1 MSISK
6 KLLSGFAG
14 VLALLVLIA
23 GISLY
28 QLTSITNQYTF
39 LVSEQVQ
46 KLTSAKEMKYLAAKE
61 MRDVRGF
68 LVSGNDDHIEL
79 YNNTFASY
87 GKEEEY
93 LKSVLFKPEAQQ
105 LLKELDQL
113 HSDYKEVAEQVF
125 TYKREGNTEGY
136 VTLLAE
142 RGTPIANELAAKATE
157 LEKMCLDVLNTES
170 AKAAQQAANL
180 KVTILLV
187 SILAVILGLALAFYI
202 SRIIAGPVSKVAE
215 AAKQIADGDFSF
227 ADINLKNRDEI
238 GDMANSFNVMKQN
251 LREVIREVN
260 ESSEQIAASS
270 EQLTAG
276 AEQTS
281 QATEQITA
289 SIQEVANGAENQ
301 TVSVEESSKSLEEV
315 TQGIQHMA
323 ENSSSIAESG
333 TQLSEKA
340 KQGGEYV
347 EQTVQQIHAIHQ
359 SVDVSDEVM
368 KLLDNRSQEIGAI
381 TEVITS
387 IADQTN
393 LLALNAAIEAARAGE
408 HGKGFA
414 VVADEVRKLAEQS
427 QQSSTQISQLIKE
440 IQVDMV
446 RSTDSIN
453 QVKVGVQQGLG
464 IVENTQSTF
473 NEILNS
479 MDNISSQISEMAAT
493 AQQMSAG
500 AEEVSATVSGISDI
514 SKQTS
519 VHSQGV
525 AASTEE
531 QLASMEEITASAS
544 ELSRMAVNLQ
554 EIMGKFKI

>member
-1 MSISK
+1 MSINK
-6 KLLSGFAG
+6 KLFSGFAG

-28 QLTSITNQYTF
+28 QLTSITNQYSF
-39 LVSEQVQ
+39 LIGEQV
-46 KLTSAKEMKYLAAKE
+46 KKVTSAKELKYLVTKE

-68 LVSGNDDHIEL
+68 LISGNEDHIEI
-79 YNNTFASY
+79 YKTAVAAY
-87 GKEEEY
+87 DKEETY
-93 LKSVLFKPEAQQ
+93 LKSVLVAPEAQQ
-105 LLKELDQL
+105 LLDELNKL
-113 HSDYKEVAEQVF
+113 HSDYAEVAEQVF
-125 TYKREGNTEGY
+125 TYKKAGNTEGY
-136 VTLLAE
+136 VKLLAE
-142 RGTPIANELAAKATE
+142 RGTPIGNEFAAKAGE
-157 LEKMCLDVLNTES
+157 LEKMCLDVLKTES
-170 AKAAQQAANL
+170 EKAAHQAANL
-180 KVTILLV
+180 KITILIF
-187 SILAVILGLALAFYI
+187 SILAIILGLALAFYI
-202 SRIIAGPVSKVAE
+202 SRIIAGPVGKVAE
-215 AAKQIADGDFSF
+215 AAKQIADGDLSF
-227 ADINLKNRDEI
+227 ADIQVKNKDEI
-238 GDMANSFNVMKQN
+238 GDMADSFNVMKQN

-276 AEQTS
+276 AEQTGN
-281 QATEQITA
+281 ATEQITV
-289 SIQEVANGAENQ
+289 SIQEVANGAESQ
-301 TVSVEESSKSLEEV
+301 TVSVEESAKALEEV

-333 TQLSEKA
+333 AQLSEKA

-347 EQTVQQIHAIHQ
+347 EQTVQQMESIHQ

-368 KLLDNRSQEIGAI
+368 KLLDNRSQEIGEI
-381 TEVITS
+381 TQVITS

-440 IQVDMV
+440 IQADMV
-446 RSTDSIN
+446 RSTDSIG
-453 QVKVGVQQGLG
+453 QVKADVQKGLG

-473 NEILNS
+473 NEILHS
-479 MDNISSQISEMAAT
+479 MDSISTQIHEMAAT

-500 AEEVSATVSGISDI
+500 AEEVSATVEGISSI

-519 VHSQGV
+519 MHSQGV

-531 QLASMEEITASAS
+531 QLASMEEITTSAN
-544 ELSRMAVNLQ
+544 ELSKMAANLQ
-554 EIMGKFKI
+554 EVMGKFKI